1 PPAAATENP
10 TLRSSSTTSPER
22 VNSRSIPMTTSSIQA
37 TEDDTTEFLS
47 LLNSICEQQ
56 ANICRQLDELVLL
69 MQLPSESVLRVLE
82 QLLRPINT
90 NLRSVATTIASG
102 LKD

>member
-1 PPAAATENP
+1 
-10 TLRSSSTTSPER
+10 
-22 VNSRSIPMTTSSIQA
+22 MTTSSIQA
-37 TEDDTTEFLS
+37 SEDDTTEFLS

-56 ANICRQLDELVLL
+56 ATICRQLDELVLL

-82 QLLRPINT
+82 QVLRPINT
-90 NLRSVATTIASG
+90 NLRTVAIAIASE

>member
-1 PPAAATENP
+1 
-10 TLRSSSTTSPER
+10 
-22 VNSRSIPMTTSSIQA
+22 MTTSSIQA

>member
-1 PPAAATENP
+1 
-10 TLRSSSTTSPER
+10 
-22 VNSRSIPMTTSSIQA
+22 MTTSSILA
-37 TEDDTTEFLS
+37 SEDDTTEFLS

-56 ANICRQLDELVLL
+56 ATICRQLDELVLL

-82 QLLRPINT
+82 QVLRPINT
-90 NLRSVATTIASG
+90 NLRTVATVIASE

>member
-1 PPAAATENP
+1 
-10 TLRSSSTTSPER
+10 
-22 VNSRSIPMTTSSIQA
+22 MTTSSIQA
-37 TEDDTTEFLS
+37 SEDDTTEFLS

-56 ANICRQLDELVLL
+56 ATICRQLDELVLL

-82 QLLRPINT
+82 QVLRPINT
-90 NLRSVATTIASG
+90 NLRTVATAIASE